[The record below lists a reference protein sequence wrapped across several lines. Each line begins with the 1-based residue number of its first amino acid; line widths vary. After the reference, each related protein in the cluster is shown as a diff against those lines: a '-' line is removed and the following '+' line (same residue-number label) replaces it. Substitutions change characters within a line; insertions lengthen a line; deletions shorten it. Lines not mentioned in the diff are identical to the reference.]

1 MSRIRTLIVD
11 DERLARR
18 AVRGFLE
25 RDPEIEVVGEA
36 ADGEPAMA
44 LITTLH
50 PQLVF
55 LDVQMPNLSGLEML
69 GQVEEAARP
78 EVVFVTAYDHHAVA
92 AFDANAVDYVLK
104 PFSDTRFA
112 AALERAKR
120 RVRGGASANVE
131 KVVRLFLSQL
141 QAAEAGALPVPAP
154 PAPAPAPRA
163 GEDERLVVKADGE
176 LHFIPQ
182 QDLRWVEAQGDFVK
196 LHLRDRT
203 LFVRMTMARMEKV
216 LSPSLFVR
224 IHRSTIVNIRCIRRV
239 VPLMERNLGAKL
251 DDGTVLSI
259 SDNFRS
265 VVKRFS

>member
-1 MSRIRTLIVD
+1 MSRIRTLIID

-18 AVRGFLE
+18 AVRGLLE

-36 ADGEPAMA
+36 GDGEPALA
-44 LITTLH
+44 LITELH
-50 PQLVF
+50 PQLIF

-69 GQVEEAARP
+69 GQVGESARP
-78 EVVFVTAYDHHAVA
+78 EVVFVTAYDQHAVA

-104 PFSDTRFA
+104 PFSDSRFS
-112 AALERAKR
+112 AALERAKG
-120 RVRGGASANVE
+120 RVRGGTSANVE

-141 QAAEAGALPVPAP
+141 QAAEAGAIQASP
-154 PAPAPAPRA
+154 PAPAPRA
-163 GEDERLVVKADGE
+163 NEDERLVVKADGE

-196 LHLRDRT
+196 LHLKDRT
-203 LFVRMTMARMEKV
+203 LFVRMTMARIEKV
-216 LSPSLFVR
+216 LSPAQFVR
-224 IHRSTIVNIRCIRRV
+224 IHRSTIVNMRCIRRV
-239 VPLMERNLGAKL
+239 VHLMERNLGAKL

-265 VVKRFS
+265 AVKRFS